1 MNEEDDKKDFDA
13 DTIYKKMLLPIG
25 SVNNPIFPYSFPKIE
40 GNDDD
45 DKTYFY

>member
-1 MNEEDDKKDFDA
+1 MNTEDDKKGFDA
-13 DTIYKKMLLPIG
+13 DIIYKKMLLPIG

-40 GNDDD
+40 EDND